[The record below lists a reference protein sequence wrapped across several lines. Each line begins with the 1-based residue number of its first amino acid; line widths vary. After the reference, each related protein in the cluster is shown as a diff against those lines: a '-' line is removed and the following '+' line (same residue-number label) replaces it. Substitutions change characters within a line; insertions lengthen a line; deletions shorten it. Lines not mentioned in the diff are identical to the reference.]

1 MSLNLGY
8 ELILDEI
15 HDEDRVA
22 KLRKQQ
28 IISDELRE
36 ELTNFDKYIKVCKRA
51 AADNEDRVSYLWAF
65 KKVFTMPWLICYDYL
80 LV

>member
-51 AADNEDRVSYLWAF
+51 AADN
-65 KKVFTMPWLICYDYL
+65 
-80 LV
+80 